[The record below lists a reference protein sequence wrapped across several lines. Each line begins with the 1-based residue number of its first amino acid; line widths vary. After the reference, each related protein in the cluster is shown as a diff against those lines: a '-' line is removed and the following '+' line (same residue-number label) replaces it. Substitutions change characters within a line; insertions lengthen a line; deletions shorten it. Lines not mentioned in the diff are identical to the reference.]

1 MHRLREAALDL
12 LGRTERADA
21 AEQALPLEAFSSG
34 AWTLVDA
41 FVRGDRY
48 FVLARKSD
56 RGSAL
61 VGLSK
66 REQRI
71 VEYAAT
77 GVANKV
83 IAYELG
89 VAPSTVATHLS
100 AAARKLSLEARPG
113 LLQVYAALVAE
124 GNRART
130 GSSSS
135 SG

>member
-1 MHRLREAALDL
+1 MHTIREAALDL
-12 LGRTERADA
+12 LGRKERAA
-21 AEQALPLEAFSSG
+21 APEQALPLEALSSG
-34 AWTLVDA
+34 AWILVDA

-48 FVLARKSD
+48 FVLARKS
-56 RGSAL
+56 GQSGVP
-61 VGLSK
+61 VGLSE
-66 REQRI
+66 RERRI

-113 LLQVYAALVAE
+113 LLQVYGTLVGE
-124 GNRART
+124 SDRRRG
-130 GSSSS
+130 G
-135 SG
+135 